1 MKTRILLLVTLCTL
15 MAVSSAIAAAPQ
27 EQAQSPEVALPGP
40 TLSPGPAEAPAG
52 DIITSPVLDLIGV
65 SSPDAVS
72 CVACIDY
79 IDDYKCYKYC
89 LSIGAG
95 SGGACT
101 FGCCECL

>member
-1 MKTRILLLVTLCTL
+1 MKTRILLLATLCTL
-15 MAVSSAIAAAPQ
+15 MAVSSAIAAAPA
-27 EQAQSPEVALPGP
+27 ERAEAPEVGMPSLTAPAGA
-40 TLSPGPAEAPAG
+40 AEAPAG
-52 DIITSPVLDLIGV
+52 DIITSPVLDLIGA

-72 CVACIDY
+72 CVVCIDY